1 MKAFRKKKGQLLLDI
16 SLIFF
21 TFVSTSIYAKNIF
34 PESTVFDCK
43 VLDELENSVPA
54 LKRNYEKKNINLF
67 LNYKLKWLNEIK
79 KDEWLIAEKN
89 NLNSIDIDFIVKGS
103 KVFFF
108 YKRFFSNK
116 KKNLDLEYN
125 IMIDTIDNS
134 FSFPKYYY
142 TRNNELFFSSELRGI
157 CNIEKKKK

>member
-1 MKAFRKKKGQLLLDI
+1 MKAFSKKKGQLLLDI

-21 TFVSTSIYAKNIF
+21 TFVSTSIFAKNIF
-34 PESTVFDCK
+34 PESKVFHCK

-79 KDEWLIAEKN
+79 KDEWLITEKN
-89 NLNSIDIDFIVKGS
+89 NLNNIDIDFIVKGS
-103 KVFFF
+103 KIFFS

-125 IMIDTIDNS
+125 LMIDKIDNS